1 MNGCKNFE
9 DYQYLR
15 GRYNS
20 LDDVEEEFRELLER
34 IVEMTTKSKVLV
46 PDHIE
51 KELEAKSQ
59 RKKKAK
65 ETESEVDKA
74 FVNPEDRVLDPTLM
88 DKSLLDRM
96 PQPSG
101 WRILDTLPYKGR
113 GVTKGGIHIAKET
126 VDREALASVVA
137 YVIKMGPLC
146 YKDREKFG
154 DTPWCQEK
162 QWVLIGRYAG
172 ARFKL
177 GDDAE
182 CRIINDDEVIAT
194 IEDPDDIVTL

>member
-1 MNGCKNFE
+1 
-9 DYQYLR
+9 
-15 GRYNS
+15 
-20 LDDVEEEFRELLER
+20 
-34 IVEMTTKSKVLV
+34 MTKKSKLIV

-51 KELEAKSQ
+51 KE
-59 RKKKAK
+59 RKVEEEVK
-65 ETESEVDKA
+65 ETDSETDKA
-74 FVNPEDRVLDPTLM
+74 FVKSEDRVLDPTLM
-88 DKSLLDRM
+88 DKTLVQRM
-96 PQPSG
+96 PSPSG
-101 WRILDTLPYKGR
+101 WRMLILPYKGR
-113 GVTKGGIHIAKET
+113 GISKGGIHIAKQT

-146 YKDREKFG
+146 YKDKEKFG

-194 IEDPDDIVTL
+194 IENPDDIVTL